1 MGSLLALPPDLD
13 IASLGLTTEAA
24 TKLAWTLQNYGAY
37 VVDDTSWNVHAIDA
51 EVGVAEEFEAAY
63 GFGMQASSGSWYE
76 DMMTIFGALAVVDNN
91 GPGAVGGGGAPLQ
104 PLAPPIG
111 N

>member
-1 MGSLLALPPDLD
+1 MSTRSTPRSELRR
-13 IASLGLTTEAA
+13 SS
-24 TKLAWTLQNYGAY
+24 Q
-37 VVDDTSWNVHAIDA
+37 
-51 EVGVAEEFEAAY
+51 AAY
-63 GFGMQASSGSWYE
+63 GFGMQASSGSWYQ
-76 DMMTIFGALAVVDNN
+76 DMMTLFGALAVVDNN